1 MVNNVVS
8 GRKLQVNDVSFV
20 QDYRSDQLQSTLA
33 APNSFLMSH
42 LTMIK
47 TLTFRPLSR
56 TSVLRKIV
64 ITSMLSAAVAMSGCS
79 LLSVYKIDLPQGT
92 AITQTQAQKIQVGMN
107 QNQVLYI
114 LGSPAIRDTLEPKR
128 WDYIYD
134 YQAGTEGRRKGIADV
149 KDASQHLV
157 IYFDD
162 NGLVN
167 RIEGI
172 DSLPAS

>member
-8 GRKLQVNDVSFV
+8 GRQLQVNDVSFV
-20 QDYRSDQLQSTLA
+20 QDCLQDPHYRFLA
-33 APNSFLMSH
+33 APNPFFMSH
-42 LTMIK
+42 FTMIK
-47 TLTFRPLSR
+47 TFNFRSLS
-56 TSVLRKIV
+56 SANALRKIAM
-64 ITSMLSAAVAMSGCS
+64 TTMLGATVAMSGCS

-92 AITQTQAQKIQVGMN
+92 AITQAQAQKVQVGMN

-114 LGSPAIRDTLEPKR
+114 LGSPAIRDTLAPKR

-134 YQAGTEGRRKGIADV
+134 YKAGTEGRRKGIADV
-149 KDASQHLV
+149 KNASQHLIV
-157 IYFDD
+157 YFDD
-162 NGLVN
+162 NGIVT

>member
-1 MVNNVVS
+1 
-8 GRKLQVNDVSFV
+8 
-20 QDYRSDQLQSTLA
+20 
-33 APNSFLMSH
+33 MSH
-42 LTMIK
+42 LIMIK

-56 TSVLRKIV
+56 TSALRKIV
-64 ITSMLSAAVAMSGCS
+64 ITSVLSATVAMSGCS

-92 AITQTQAQKIQVGMN
+92 AITQTQAQKVQVGMN

-134 YQAGTEGRRKGIADV
+134 YQAGTEGQRRGIADV
-149 KDASQHLV
+149 KNASQHLI
-157 IYFDD
+157 IYFNDS
-162 NGLVN
+162 GLVN

-172 DSLPAS
+172 ESLPAS